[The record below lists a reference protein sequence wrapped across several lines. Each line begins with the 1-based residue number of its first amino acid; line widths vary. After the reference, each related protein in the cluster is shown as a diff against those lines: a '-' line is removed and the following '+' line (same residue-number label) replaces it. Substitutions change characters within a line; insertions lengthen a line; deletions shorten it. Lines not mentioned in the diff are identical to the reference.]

1 MAGYGLAAGN
11 VADGQSEMADDELLL
26 AERHAALR
34 EAFAHLP
41 PRGQQLIALLLED
54 PPVPYTKIGARLGIP
69 AASIGPS
76 RGRCLDKLRR
86 YPAIAVLINTE
97 AKTMGPEIH
106 GQAVPAMITISNG
119 CTPRRVPELCHRC

>member
-1 MAGYGLAAGN
+1 MAGYGLDAGN
-11 VADGQSEMADDELLL
+11 VADGQSGMADDELLL

-41 PRGQQLIALLLED
+41 PRCQQLIALLLED
-54 PPVPYTKIGARLGIP
+54 PPVPYTEIGARLGIP
-69 AASIGPS
+69 AVSIGPS

-86 YPAIAVLINTE
+86 YPAIAALINTE

-106 GQAVPAMITISNG
+106 GQAVP
-119 CTPRRVPELCHRC
+119 R